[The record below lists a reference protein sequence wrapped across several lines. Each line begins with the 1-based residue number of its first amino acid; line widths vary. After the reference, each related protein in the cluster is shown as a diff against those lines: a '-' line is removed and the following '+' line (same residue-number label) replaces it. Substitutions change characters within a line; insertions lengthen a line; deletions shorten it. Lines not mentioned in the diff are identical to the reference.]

1 MPALAKILLAPNAKR
16 SARRPRYFRHGFGQ
30 EGEDLVLA
38 EFFEGKRNG
47 FYVDVG
53 AHHPKRFSNTY
64 HFYRFRGWRGI
75 NIDAMPGSM
84 KAFHR
89 SRPNDISIE
98 AAVSD
103 SAEELTYFVFNET
116 PLNTFDPALAAER
129 NGKKGYYIVGQIPI
143 RTQRLEKILEEYL
156 PPGTEIDFLTVDV
169 EGFDLKVLHSNDWNR
184 FRPTVVLVEDAT
196 VANWREI
203 NDSATTQ
210 YLRAHGYEPF
220 ANTMRTIMYR
230 LPAGRHS

>member
-1 MPALAKILLAPNAKR
+1 M
-16 SARRPRYFRHGFGQ
+16 
-30 EGEDLVLA
+30 A
-38 EFFEGKRNG
+38 EVFENKRNG
-47 FYVDVG
+47 FYVNVG

-75 NIDAMPGSM
+75 NIDAMPGGM

-89 SRPNDISIE
+89 SRPSDINLE

-103 SAEELTYFVFNET
+103 SAEELTYFIFNET
-116 PLNTFDPALAAER
+116 ALNTFDPDLAAQR
-129 NGKKGYYIVGQIPI
+129 NGKQGYYIVRQIPI

-156 PPGTEIDFLTVDV
+156 PAGTKIDFLTIDV
-169 EGFDLKVLHSNDWNR
+169 EGFDLKVLRSNDFNR
-184 FRPTVVLVEDAT
+184 FRPTVVLVEDIT
-196 VANWREI
+196 VTNWRQI

-210 YLRAHGYEPF
+210 CLRAHGYEPF

-230 LPAGRHS
+230 LPAAKELLP